1 MKIFVHFEDIKNSF
15 RKLLKRFPLETVMI
29 IAITSIIFFAI
40 HKEDFSGWIPRTLYT
55 LATTLF
61 FLLGTTLYVE
71 SRKSDEWKYLFLLL
85 PIIYGIGFFFANPY
99 ISQDDI
105 GTIVFFLLHIFGFG
119 LVIFFA
125 PYLKN
130 IFSADKNTIIEHT
143 NYFTLVSWTK
153 IMSAIVGG
161 SVLLLGFIAI
171 GSVRELFDLTG
182 EFWDGKINGHWAT
195 FSLSLVAPLY
205 ALIHFPELKEIK
217 KNTYD
222 TNRFFSFLV
231 RFVGIPF
238 ILVYFIILYAYS
250 VRVLMNFQDWPNG
263 IISWLVIGFSIF
275 GYLVFIFSES
285 YAAEGKFI
293 KWFRKYF
300 PFAVLP
306 QILMLF
312 YAIYLRIAQYDLTMN
327 RYFVVVFGIW
337 LTIVSLYYTA
347 WKRKLILFI
356 PATLTIIS
364 ILISFGPWGVF
375 SLPLERQYNRFVSNM
390 EKTGILQDGKIVPL
404 AKSIDMDM
412 ENEMVSEIEYLCQ
425 YKTCEKIRPFFEKA
439 LKDAEQKRKHQN
451 DVSWISRY
459 ERTLSSWEASNAI
472 EWAIGIQRR
481 YESNVSQNREYIYL
495 NVDYKER
502 DSFYPLDVSEY
513 DSLVQVVGIN
523 TSAPVAAFISIDID
537 NELLTVR
544 DGAKTE
550 SFSIT
555 DFVQKLQST
564 HGSTDS
570 HNMNQKDLELTL
582 VSENHTIR
590 VLFESFSYKN
600 PKYDKNKANVY
611 DSSLSI
617 NGIALVKTKK

>member
-1 MKIFVHFEDIKNSF
+1 
-15 RKLLKRFPLETVMI
+15 
-29 IAITSIIFFAI
+29 
-40 HKEDFSGWIPRTLYT
+40 
-55 LATTLF
+55 
-61 FLLGTTLYVE
+61 
-71 SRKSDEWKYLFLLL
+71 LFLLL

-293 KWFRKYF
+293 K
-300 PFAVLP
+300 
-306 QILMLF
+306 
-312 YAIYLRIAQYDLTMN
+312 
-327 RYFVVVFGIW
+327 
-337 LTIVSLYYTA
+337 
-347 WKRKLILFI
+347 
-356 PATLTIIS
+356 
-364 ILISFGPWGVF
+364 
-375 SLPLERQYNRFVSNM
+375 
-390 EKTGILQDGKIVPL
+390 
-404 AKSIDMDM
+404 
-412 ENEMVSEIEYLCQ
+412 
-425 YKTCEKIRPFFEKA
+425 
-439 LKDAEQKRKHQN
+439 
-451 DVSWISRY
+451 
-459 ERTLSSWEASNAI
+459 
-472 EWAIGIQRR
+472 
-481 YESNVSQNREYIYL
+481 
-495 NVDYKER
+495 
-502 DSFYPLDVSEY
+502 
-513 DSLVQVVGIN
+513 
-523 TSAPVAAFISIDID
+523 
-537 NELLTVR
+537 
-544 DGAKTE
+544 
-550 SFSIT
+550 
-555 DFVQKLQST
+555 
-564 HGSTDS
+564 
-570 HNMNQKDLELTL
+570 
-582 VSENHTIR
+582 
-590 VLFESFSYKN
+590 
-600 PKYDKNKANVY
+600 
-611 DSSLSI
+611 
-617 NGIALVKTKK
+617 